1 MRNDK
6 HIKQANFAIAVPYP
20 GTKLYEFAVN
30 EEHGMKVIDK
40 DFSKY
45 RRYGNAVTNVGDL
58 SAQDL
63 IDLQNEGFVRIY
75 SAPWRWKPMFAKHGI
90 VGGLL
95 TLMRVFKLIIKKYFL
110 KQNKLLQH
118 YLIMS
123 PCHTCL
129 KIKKS

>member
-1 MRNDK
+1 MN
-6 HIKQANFAIAVPYP
+6 IKQANFAIAVPYP
-20 GTKLYEFAVN
+20 GTKFHDFAIN
-30 EEHGMKVIDK
+30 EEHGMKIIDK

-90 VGGLL
+90 IGGLL
-95 TLMRVFKLIIKKYFL
+95 TLMRVFKLIIKKHILTQTPFRI
-110 KQNKLLQH
+110 H
-118 YLIMS
+118 
-123 PCHTCL
+123 PGVP
-129 KIKKS
+129 